1 MKNDIKAIKRLLETK
16 SESIENLQ
24 ADLLKQR
31 EKAENTLKHIDFSD
45 LDTSTKEY
53 KKREAESDLKRI
65 DKQLSKIDNRLRYE
79 QQKQQLTDYK
89 FERSYDKLEQEAII
103 EDFKSLIIDDINTY
117 SKVYS
122 ITDVLASI
130 PKSDNIITYIKQ
142 LQHDFNYKTRN
153 DYVELFYK
161 AFNSVKRLYNQ
172 DLLIAKANLQRKV
185 KRRKQR
191 LINNLFATTSY
202 LAINRWA
209 NSKTKRW

>member
-103 EDFKSLIIDDINTY
+103 EDL
-117 SKVYS
+117 
-122 ITDVLASI
+122 
-130 PKSDNIITYIKQ
+130 
-142 LQHDFNYKTRN
+142 
-153 DYVELFYK
+153 
-161 AFNSVKRLYNQ
+161 
-172 DLLIAKANLQRKV
+172 NL
-185 KRRKQR
+185 
-191 LINNLFATTSY
+191 
-202 LAINRWA
+202 
-209 NSKTKRW
+209 